1 AHEMASEPVPGRER
15 ALEVHGGTCR
25 KSAQGRA
32 AHGLGGD
39 VGFEAVR
46 HHPLD
51 REAHAVHGDRL
62 TERERRERRDD
73 SEAETAPGAR
83 ALADA
88 APRLDD
94 AREHAPVIARRETTV
109 RTPPPACE
117 RLALLRGSKGGTP
130 SRRARVPGNAGAD
143 AAARLRATRAPEGIE
158 GGHSLAPRS
167 PLFHPR
173 SPRFFRSAAGPACSR
188 STKATC
194 GSSTVTGWTSTWT
207 WCPRIGS
214 S

>member
-1 AHEMASEPVPGRER
+1 
-15 ALEVHGGTCR
+15 
-25 KSAQGRA
+25 
-32 AHGLGGD
+32 
-39 VGFEAVR
+39 
-46 HHPLD
+46 
-51 REAHAVHGDRL
+51 L

-130 SRRARVPGNAGAD
+130 SRRARRSSTRGRHVSF
-143 AAARLRATRAPEGIE
+143 ARLRAQRAVDLRRQRAVRALLPVGPRRGRGALASGALLAALARAVHLRPAAGSHRVRAPARPRLLAR
-158 GGHSLAPRS
+158 GHDAANARS
-167 PLFHPR
+167 PP
-173 SPRFFRSAAGPACSR
+173 SR
-188 STKATC
+188 
-194 GSSTVTGWTSTWT
+194 
-207 WCPRIGS
+207 
-214 S
+214 